1 MPLPL
6 SLPLP
11 LILPLILPLPLP
23 LSFFHLSLR
32 LIKNAMNFSQYTK
45 EFRYNLQLAYPVIL
59 GMLGHTLIGIVDN
72 IMVGKLGSTELA
84 AVSLG
89 NSMIF
94 IAMSLGIGFSTAIT
108 PIVGEA
114 DAEKDSSKIRSAF
127 HHGLFLCTIL
137 GILLFGLVVLAAP
150 IMELLHQPKEVIV
163 LAKPYLSWVA
173 FSLVP
178 LIIYQGYKQFADG
191 LSMTKYSMYAIVMAN
206 IIHVIINYW
215 LIYGIWIFPKMGI
228 IGAALGTVISRIA
241 MVTFMHVILAKQ
253 EQLKTYFHGFSFDE
267 LKKETVRKI
276 VNLGLPSAM
285 QMLFEVVLFTAAIWL
300 CGNIGKTS
308 QAANQIALSLASM
321 TFMFA
326 MGLSV
331 VSMIRVSNQKGIQ
344 DYKSLIV
351 IARSIFIL
359 AILIEIVFAILFV
372 AFHQILPPLFLD
384 MNDEMQ
390 LLDNQEVVAIAAKL
404 LLVAAVFQ
412 ISDGIQVVVLGA
424 LRGLQDVKIPMY
436 ITFVAYWI
444 VGFPISY
451 YLGECTELKAVG
463 VWIGLLAGLTFA
475 ALFLYIRFHFLTK
488 KLVRSTS
495 EK

>member
-1 MPLPL
+1 
-6 SLPLP
+6 
-11 LILPLILPLPLP
+11 
-23 LSFFHLSLR
+23 
-32 LIKNAMNFSQYTK
+32 MNFSQYTK
-45 EFRYNLQLAYPVIL
+45 EFRYNIQLAYPVIL

-114 DAEKDSSKIRSAF
+114 DAEKNTSKIRSAF

-137 GILLFGLVVLAAP
+137 GFLLFGLVVLAEP

-163 LAKPYLSWVA
+163 LAKPYLNWVA

-206 IIHVIINYW
+206 IVHVIINYC
-215 LIYGIWIFPKMGI
+215 LIYGVWFFPKMGI

-241 MVTFMHVILAKQ
+241 MVTFMHIILAKQ
-253 EQLKTYFHGFSFDE
+253 EQLKTYFQGFSFDE
-267 LKKETVRKI
+267 IKKETIKKI

-331 VSMIRVSNQKGIQ
+331 VSMIRVSNQKGSQ
-344 DYKSLIV
+344 DYKSLVV
-351 IARSIFIL
+351 IARSIFLL

-372 AFHQILPPLFLD
+372 VFHQILPPFFLD
-384 MNDEMQ
+384 MSNEMQ
-390 LLDNQEVVAIAAKL
+390 LLDNQEVVMIASKL

-451 YLGECTELKAVG
+451 YLGEYTSLKAVG
-463 VWIGLLAGLTFA
+463 VWIGLLAGLSTA
-475 ALFLYIRFHFLTK
+475 ALFLYLRFHFLTK
-488 KLVRSTS
+488 KLIQTIA
-495 EK
+495 EKQVD

>member
-1 MPLPL
+1 
-6 SLPLP
+6 
-11 LILPLILPLPLP
+11 
-23 LSFFHLSLR
+23 
-32 LIKNAMNFSQYTK
+32 MNLSQYTK
-45 EFRYNLQLAYPVIL
+45 EFKYNLQIAYPVIL
-59 GMLGHTLIGIVDN
+59 GMVGHTLIGIVDN

-94 IAMSLGIGFSTAIT
+94 IAMSIGIGFSTALT
-108 PIVGEA
+108 PIVAEA
-114 DAEKDSSKIRSAF
+114 DAEKDDTKIRSAF
-127 HHGLFLCTIL
+127 HHGLFLCIIL
-137 GILLFGLVVLAAP
+137 GLLLFGLVVLSKP

-163 LAKPYLSWVA
+163 LAKPYLDWVA

-191 LSMTKYSMYAIVMAN
+191 LSMTKHSMYAIVMAN

-228 IGAALGTVISRIA
+228 LGAGLGTVISRIA
-241 MVTFMHVILAKQ
+241 MVVFMHFILINHKK
-253 EQLKTYFHGFSFDE
+253 LRPYFKNFSFE
-267 LKKETVRKI
+267 EIKKATLTKI

-308 QAANQIALSLASM
+308 QAANQIALSLAST

-331 VSMIRVSNQKGIQ
+331 VSMIRISNQKGLQ
-344 DYKSLIV
+344 DYKNLVIV
-351 IARSIFIL
+351 ARSIFLL
-359 AILIEIVFAILFV
+359 AIIIEIIFAVLFIV
-372 AFHQILPPLFLD
+372 LHQILPPLFLD
-384 MNDEMQ
+384 MNDSVQ
-390 LLDNQEVVAIAAKL
+390 FLDNKEVVAIAAKL

-436 ITFVAYWI
+436 ITFVAYWVI
-444 VGFPISY
+444 GFPISY
-451 YLGECTELKAVG
+451 YLGEYTSLKAVG
-463 VWIGLLAGLTFA
+463 VWIGLLAGLTA
-475 ALFLYIRFHFLTK
+475 AAVFLYIRFHYLTK
-488 KLVRSTS
+488 KLIS
-495 EK
+495 KNQ

>member
-1 MPLPL
+1 
-6 SLPLP
+6 
-11 LILPLILPLPLP
+11 
-23 LSFFHLSLR
+23 
-32 LIKNAMNFSQYTK
+32 MNISQYTK
-45 EFRYNLQLAYPVIL
+45 EFKYNLQLAYPVVL
-59 GMLGHTLIGIVDN
+59 GMLGHTLIMIVDN

-84 AVSLG
+84 AVSLA

-94 IAMSLGIGFSTAIT
+94 VALSLGIGFSTAIT

-114 DAEKDSSKIRSAF
+114 DAEKDTEKIRSAF
-127 HHGLFLCTIL
+127 HNGLFLCVIL
-137 GILLFGLVVLAAP
+137 GFLLFGLVVLGKP
-150 IMELLHQPKEVIV
+150 IMEMLHQPKEVIV
-163 LAKPYLSWVA
+163 LAKPFLDWVG

-206 IIHVIINYW
+206 ILHVIINYC

-228 IGAALGTVISRIA
+228 VGAALGTVISRIA
-241 MVTFMHVILAKQ
+241 MVVFMHIILSRQ
-253 EQLKTYFHGFSFDE
+253 EQLKTYFHNFSFSE
-267 LKKETVRKI
+267 IKKETIQKI
-276 VNLGLPSAM
+276 VNLGVPSAL

-331 VSMIRVSNQKGIQ
+331 VSMIRVSNQKGLN
-344 DYKSLIV
+344 DYKNLV
-351 IARSIFIL
+351 VVARSIFL
-359 AILIEIVFAILFV
+359 LVILIEIVFAILFIV
-372 AFHQILPPLFLD
+372 LHNIVPSLFLD
-384 MNDEMQ
+384 MNDTKQ
-390 LLDNQEVVAIAAKL
+390 LLDNKEVVFIAAKL

-436 ITFVAYWI
+436 ITFIAYWVI
-444 VGFPISY
+444 GFPISY
-451 YLGECTELKAVG
+451 YLGEFTELKAVG
-463 VWIGLLAGLTFA
+463 VWIGLLAGLSAA
-475 ALFLYIRFHFLTK
+475 ALFLYIRFHLITK
-488 KLVRSTS
+488 KLIKENS
-495 EK
+495 